1 VRNIQVC
8 SDSLLSVINNVLN
21 FSKLEAGKFQVSLVK
36 TSLHDLLDEVTLL
49 FSSQAQKKGLIFK
62 LSNSAPEFLETDC
75 ACLRQILINLIGNS
89 LKLTEEGSI
98 ALIGNKVVD
107 EVHLE
112 VRDTGPGIAK
122 EDFEKLFSSFVQ
134 LEHFDSRKIEG
145 SGLGLSICSKL
156 VKLLGGRIEVESEL
170 GNGACF
176 RVVLPSN
183 EGPESWYEE
192 EKLENFRFVCDQVET
207 REVLSKTF
215 PQSCTLDNIED
226 VKSLNGIRILFDHDA
241 YQSFTKDSSMYN
253 RDDNVFGVLTRQSES
268 VGDKVVQLKSPWLL
282 RDLKSFALGR
292 MNKEKEEYA
301 DKESQTTES
310 SPSKVRILVVDDVD
324 TNRMIASAML
334 KKNGFDPVLASSGA
348 ECLDLCESELFDLIL
363 LDCQMPEMNGFEVVG
378 KIRKMQSTNASIPVL
393 AYTAHVREE
402 EKRRCLE
409 AGMTGL
415 LLKPMKEKEL
425 IEALQSNLK
434 T

>member
-1 VRNIQVC
+1 M
-8 SDSLLSVINNVLN
+8 
-21 FSKLEAGKFQVSLVK
+21 
-36 TSLHDLLDEVTLL
+36 
-49 FSSQAQKKGLIFK
+49 
-62 LSNSAPEFLETDC
+62 
-75 ACLRQILINLIGNS
+75 
-89 LKLTEEGSI
+89 
-98 ALIGNKVVD
+98 
-107 EVHLE
+107 
-112 VRDTGPGIAK
+112 
-122 EDFEKLFSSFVQ
+122 
-134 LEHFDSRKIEG
+134 
-145 SGLGLSICSKL
+145 
-156 VKLLGGRIEVESEL
+156 
-170 GNGACF
+170 
-176 RVVLPSN
+176 
-183 EGPESWYEE
+183 
-192 EKLENFRFVCDQVET
+192 
-207 REVLSKTF
+207 SKTF
-215 PQSCTLDNIED
+215 PQSCSLDNIED

-310 SPSKVRILVVDDVD
+310 SPSKARILVVDDVD

-415 LLKPMKEKEL
+415 LLKPMKEREL
-425 IEALQSNLK
+425 IDALEGNLIA
-434 T
+434 

>member
-1 VRNIQVC
+1 M
-8 SDSLLSVINNVLN
+8 
-21 FSKLEAGKFQVSLVK
+21 
-36 TSLHDLLDEVTLL
+36 
-49 FSSQAQKKGLIFK
+49 
-62 LSNSAPEFLETDC
+62 
-75 ACLRQILINLIGNS
+75 
-89 LKLTEEGSI
+89 
-98 ALIGNKVVD
+98 
-107 EVHLE
+107 
-112 VRDTGPGIAK
+112 
-122 EDFEKLFSSFVQ
+122 
-134 LEHFDSRKIEG
+134 EHFDSRKIEG

-393 AYTAHVREE
+393 AYTAHVLEE

-415 LLKPMKEKEL
+415 LLKPMKEREL
-425 IEALQSNLK
+425 IDALEGNLIA
-434 T
+434 

>member
-207 REVLSKTF
+207 R
-215 PQSCTLDNIED
+215 
-226 VKSLNGIRILFDHDA
+226 
-241 YQSFTKDSSMYN
+241 
-253 RDDNVFGVLTRQSES
+253 
-268 VGDKVVQLKSPWLL
+268 
-282 RDLKSFALGR
+282 
-292 MNKEKEEYA
+292 
-301 DKESQTTES
+301 
-310 SPSKVRILVVDDVD
+310 
-324 TNRMIASAML
+324 
-334 KKNGFDPVLASSGA
+334 
-348 ECLDLCESELFDLIL
+348 
-363 LDCQMPEMNGFEVVG
+363 
-378 KIRKMQSTNASIPVL
+378 
-393 AYTAHVREE
+393 
-402 EKRRCLE
+402 
-409 AGMTGL
+409 
-415 LLKPMKEKEL
+415 
-425 IEALQSNLK
+425 
-434 T
+434 